1 MKKISNKKLKIEYR
15 KVYSEYESE
24 RNFGNFCS
32 RTLTRLLILEKILIE
47 RGYEI
52 IINQKSEIS
61 FSGNNKQL

>member
-1 MKKISNKKLKIEYR
+1 MEKISSKKLIRDYR

-61 FSGNNKQL
+61 FSRNSK

>member
-1 MKKISNKKLKIEYR
+1 MEKISNKKLIRDYL

-24 RNFGNFCS
+24 KNFGNFCS

-61 FSGNNKQL
+61 FSRNNK

>member
-1 MKKISNKKLKIEYR
+1 MEKISSKKLIRDYR

-61 FSGNNKQL
+61 FNWNSK